1 MSFYSSKIL
10 VTTWKFSKFTK
21 TCWDSSPCPAFTLLP
36 TNCWTGIS
44 EVSALSLTSVL
55 LTASSL
61 PGLSLLFPVSLLFPA
76 WRKVSVL
83 WSRPCLCYL
92 SVQFPALNLEW
103 GLFNITTQAVAVVRM
118 YCLGFLLVG
127 CWEEWPVWASDFGLT
142 WNLVCYT
149 SLHLFATSLVWFWIR
164 NAGLWRAELTDI
176 EGHGHFTIHW
186 IQESSDGTKCGASK
200 YCPFPSCQHFRKY
213 QYNNKAFCCSQSCDR
228 IQTRMCKPIFG
239 VNFTFII
246 ESVCIQLYLLVFNM
260 SKLYARKT
268 SSGAIQDI
276 WSLFFFWQISK
287 PNRKFRDWKTAFE
300 LNPFE
305 RLEICWL
312 TNALGRI

>member
-36 TNCWTGIS
+36 ANCWTGIS

-61 PGLSLLFPVSLLFPA
+61 PDLSLLFPVSLLFPA

-118 YCLGFLLVG
+118 YCLGFFVSRMLRGMASVSQWLWINMEPGVLRKFAFVCDKLSLVLNKK
-127 CWEEWPVWASDFGLT
+127 CRA
-142 WNLVCYT
+142 LVCWADRPWRSWT
-149 SLHLFATSLVWFWIR
+149 SHHSLDP
-164 NAGLWRAELTDI
+164 G
-176 EGHGHFTIHW
+176 
-186 IQESSDGTKCGASK
+186 IQWWHKMWGFKILSL
-200 YCPFPSCQHFRKY
+200 P
-213 QYNNKAFCCSQSCDR
+213 
-228 IQTRMCKPIFG
+228 
-239 VNFTFII
+239 
-246 ESVCIQLYLLVFNM
+246 
-260 SKLYARKT
+260 KLPT
-268 SSGAIQDI
+268 
-276 WSLFFFWQISK
+276 L
-287 PNRKFRDWKTAFE
+287 
-300 LNPFE
+300 
-305 RLEICWL
+305 
-312 TNALGRI
+312 